1 MSSQRESAGNRC
13 ASDQPELS
21 TKYFCLIQELRH
33 STIYNNMLYSTHQL
47 TTNQL
52 TTTKTF
58 KSNYQLDQHSS
69 GGLVMTSSKK
79 ELKEREN
86 QQRLARAIETLDSIT
101 RNSDIQKSIRNM
113 IREVLSALQD
123 EKSGSLSVRAANA
136 VSLLDN
142 ATQSPQMQSHIRTML
157 WQVVSTL
164 ESIRE

>member
-1 MSSQRESAGNRC
+1 
-13 ASDQPELS
+13 
-21 TKYFCLIQELRH
+21 
-33 STIYNNMLYSTHQL
+33 MLYSKH
-47 TTNQL
+47 QL

-101 RNSDIQKSIRNM
+101 KNSDIQKSIRNM